1 MTMVVIKNE
10 NITSFG
16 GNYHVKDVFSKLGF
30 EKLTESVLGK
40 RGNSGR
46 TFSYGSILASVFFGY
61 LCGGECLED
70 INTLVEDFNRKPN
83 TMLPGADTVGRGLKG
98 LAEKY
103 TVYKSEGS
111 GMSYRF
117 NTAEKLNVLLLRI
130 IRHMGLIKPGS
141 HVDLDFDHQFI
152 PAHKYD
158 AKYSY
163 KQDYEYSPVWLP
175 SVASLWE
182 VKTETGTPT

>member
-1 MTMVVIKNE
+1 MTKVVIKNK

-16 GNYHVKDVFSKLGF
+16 GIYHVMDVFSKLEF
-30 EKLTESVLGK
+30 EKLTESMLGK

-46 TFSYGSILASVFFGY
+46 AFSYGSILASVSFGY

-83 TMLPGADTVGRGLKG
+83 TVLPGADTVGRGLKE
-98 LAEKY
+98 LAEKDA
-103 TVYKSEGS
+103 VYKSESS

-117 NTAEKLNVLLLRI
+117 NTIEKLNVLLLRM
-130 IRHMGLIKPGS
+130 IRHMGLIKSGS
-141 HVDLDFDHQFI
+141 HVDLDHQFI

-163 KQDYEYSPVWLP
+163 KQDYGYFP
-175 SVASLWE
+175 
-182 VKTETGTPT
+182 G